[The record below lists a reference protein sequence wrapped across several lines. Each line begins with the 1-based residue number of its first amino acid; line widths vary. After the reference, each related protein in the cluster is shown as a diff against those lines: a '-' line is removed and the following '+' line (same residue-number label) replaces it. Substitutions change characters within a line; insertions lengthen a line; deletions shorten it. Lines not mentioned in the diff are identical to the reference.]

1 MYFDFNRGWEF
12 QKENGEKR
20 IVDLPHDAMLTEK
33 RYAACR
39 SGVQGAF
46 FPGGKYRYSKKF
58 NIHKED
64 ITKKNRITL

>member
-20 IVDLPHDAMLTEK
+20 IVDLPHDAMLTEN
-33 RYAACR
+33 RYATCR

-46 FPGGKYRYSKKF
+46 FPGGKYRYSKKL
-58 NIHKED
+58 NISK
-64 ITKKNRITL
+64 